1 MQRINEP
8 VRVGA
13 VFGPGSQIR
22 PVWFDWRRRKYEIGE
37 VTYRW
42 QEREGSTT
50 AIHFTV
56 TAGGALY
63 ELVFDTG
70 RQSWVLAG
78 QETESP

>member
-13 VFGPGSQIR
+13 VFGPGSHIR

-42 QEREGSTT
+42 HEREGATA

-56 TAGGALY
+56 IAGGALY

-70 RQSWVLAG
+70 RQTWVLAG
-78 QETESP
+78 QEAESP

>member
-1 MQRINEP
+1 MQRIDEP

-13 VFGPGSQIR
+13 VFGPGSLIR
-22 PVWFDWRRRKYEIGE
+22 PFWFDWRRRKFVVEE

-42 QEREGSTT
+42 HEQEGSSTV
-50 AIHFTV
+50 IHFTV

-63 ELVFDTG
+63 ELVFDTS

-78 QETESP
+78 QEAESP

>member
-1 MQRINEP
+1 MQRVNEP

-13 VFGPGSQIR
+13 VFGPGSHIR
-22 PVWFDWRRRKYEIGE
+22 PVWFDWRRRARNRRDYLALA
-37 VTYRW
+37 RA
-42 QEREGSTT
+42 EGAMT

-70 RQSWVLAG
+70 SQNWVLAWEEA
-78 QETESP
+78 ETT

>member
-1 MQRINEP
+1 MQRIDEP

-13 VFGPGSQIR
+13 VFGPGSLIR
-22 PVWFDWRRRKYEIGE
+22 PAWFDWRRRKYEVEE

-42 QEREGSTT
+42 HEQEGSST

-70 RQSWVLAG
+70 RQNWVLAG
-78 QETESP
+78 QEAERS